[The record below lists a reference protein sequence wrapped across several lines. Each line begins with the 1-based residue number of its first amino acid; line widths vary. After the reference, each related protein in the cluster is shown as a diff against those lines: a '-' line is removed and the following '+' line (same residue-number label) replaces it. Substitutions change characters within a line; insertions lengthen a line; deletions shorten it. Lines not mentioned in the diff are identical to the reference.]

1 MLLCAV
7 AAFGY
12 SRPAINVNL
21 SFLGTTR
28 TTSFSLATIFEDSE
42 SPLDNLNVGQSDL
55 SEMMGDDSIME
66 DVMGRVVLS
75 VGAYLVSFVL
85 LLAIFIIALFEKLRK
100 TKIVMLTLA
109 LSLVIVSGVTILT
122 VPGIMADILSARMGL
137 LALFINVGE
146 LLSISLGTGYWM
158 ILTALAIMLLVEV
171 SAFSIKLSKRTDK
184 AKAG

>member
-66 DVMGRVVLS
+66 DVMGR
-75 VGAYLVSFVL
+75 GN
-85 LLAIFIIALFEKLRK
+85 
-100 TKIVMLTLA
+100 
-109 LSLVIVSGVTILT
+109 LSLCSFDFT
-122 VPGIMADILSARMGL
+122 
-137 LALFINVGE
+137 
-146 LLSISLGTGYWM
+146 SI
-158 ILTALAIMLLVEV
+158 
-171 SAFSIKLSKRTDK
+171 
-184 AKAG
+184 